1 MDGALQQFLT
11 VLTLSF
17 VLLLQALLYL
27 LLQIL
32 LLFEGFLSEFSSSS
46 GDFVVGDVV
55 GHYSGDE
62 PYSQSP
68 LFSYISRVT
77 FASIVNIFSG
87 R

>member
-32 LLFEGFLSEFSSSS
+32 LLLEGFLSDLLLRHWNNE
-46 GDFVVGDVV
+46 V
-55 GHYSGDE
+55 HAKLY
-62 PYSQSP
+62 
-68 LFSYISRVT
+68 LVT
-77 FASIVNIFSG
+77 
-87 R
+87 